1 MERNRIFAIILFS
14 TIMLIAC
21 IAKTEGRL
29 PWRNDRG
36 WLAMYKF
43 RIWTKEE
50 KKAYRKKEYRFA
62 LMLWIFLTI
71 GFTVAVIFLW
81 D

>member
-1 MERNRIFAIILFS
+1 MENRIFIIALFS
-14 TIMLIAC
+14 IIALLMG
-21 IAKTEGRL
+21 IGYTEGRL

-43 RIWTKEE
+43 RRWTKEE
-50 KKAYRKKEYRFA
+50 KKAYRKKEYKS
-62 LMLWIFLTI
+62 MLIFWVFIVI
-71 GFTVAVIFLW
+71 GIAVSVIFLW